1 MCRGYRE
8 RVKCN
13 IHTWLIFSYPACT
26 LPDLTDCT
34 LMPPHTFCTNKTH
47 MQTHRYTKNPLH
59 LNIKNDT
66 RTKTEMFTEIWQ
78 YTMTIQWKKNSFL
91 LFDDKVIIIYS
102 FLEVSYNS
110 MIFKSWSYLAIH
122 SYSVFIW
129 QDVNACKFLHLSIR
143 LITIFST

>member
-1 MCRGYRE
+1 MINLFLSCL
-8 RVKCN
+8 
-13 IHTWLIFSYPACT
+13 HTARSHWL
-26 LPDLTDCT
+26 
-34 LMPPHTFCTNKTH
+34 HTNASTHLVCTNKTH
-47 MQTHRYTKNPLH
+47 IHTCKHIDTQKNHLH
-59 LNIKNDT
+59 PNIKNNT
-66 RTKTEMFTEIWQ
+66 STKTEMFTEIWQ
-78 YTMTIQWKKNSFL
+78 YTHTIQWKKNSFL
-91 LFDDKVIIIYS
+91 LFDDKVITIYS